1 MAKRRKPRPTGP
13 PPARSPKMERVAAGT
28 ERPKAS
34 GPRGPEPRPPSIKGV
49 LVRAVVIA
57 AIYGLFLLVV
67 LREKPLTSLVVTLF
81 GFALM
86 VPLGMMFDRMRY
98 RSQMKRWRER
108 GGVPAP
114 AKATRAHEQPAAPDA
129 DDA

>member
-13 PPARSPKMERVAAGT
+13 PPARSPKMERVASGT

-34 GPRGPEPRPPSIKGV
+34 GPRGPEPRPPSFKGV
-49 LVRAVVIA
+49 LLRAVVIA
-57 AIYGLFLLVV
+57 AFYGLFLLVV
-67 LREKPLTSLVVTLF
+67 LKEKPATTLLVALF

-86 VPLGMMFDRMRY
+86 VPLGMLFDRMRY
-98 RSQMKRWRER
+98 RSQMRRWNQRS
-108 GGVPAP
+108 GVAAP
-114 AKATRAHEQPAAPDA
+114 STTTRAKEQPAAPDA